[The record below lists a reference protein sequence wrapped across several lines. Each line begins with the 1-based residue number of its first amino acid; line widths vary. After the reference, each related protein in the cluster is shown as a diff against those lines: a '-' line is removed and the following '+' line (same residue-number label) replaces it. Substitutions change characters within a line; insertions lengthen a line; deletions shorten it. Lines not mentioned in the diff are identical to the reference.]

1 MWKTWLAK
9 TQALAQTHTMP
20 ELDET
25 HKKDGESES
34 AVMHKQ
40 QNGVRMNGV
49 KLSYFDCNMLSY
61 SKLAA
66 IYFKRLKINK
76 THNEK
81 EYKQNKNQE
90 QQSRTHSHTRRCTV

>member
-40 QNGVRMNGV
+40 
-49 KLSYFDCNMLSY
+49 
-61 SKLAA
+61 
-66 IYFKRLKINK
+66 
-76 THNEK
+76 
-81 EYKQNKNQE
+81 
-90 QQSRTHSHTRRCTV
+90 